1 MKRIIALIVFI
12 FFTLGMSQ
20 VHGQVLKDFVKK
32 QKERIKKLKDK
43 CNKKK

>member
-1 MKRIIALIVFI
+1 MLKQEN
-12 FFTLGMSQ
+12 Q
-20 VHGQVLKDFVKK
+20 VDHDKVLKDFVKK